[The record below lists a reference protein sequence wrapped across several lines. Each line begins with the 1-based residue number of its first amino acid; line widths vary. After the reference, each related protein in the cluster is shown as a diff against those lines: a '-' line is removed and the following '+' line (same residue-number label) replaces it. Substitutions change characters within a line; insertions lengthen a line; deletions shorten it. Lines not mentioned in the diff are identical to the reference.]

1 MELQHKFLITR
12 VARNLHRQGSLV
24 EIALVKEA
32 IQGDFTNK
40 NPPMV
45 MFHGKTVDNFHL
57 IDGIMMR

>member
-32 IQGDFTNK
+32 IHGEK
-40 NPPMV
+40 NPPQMV
-45 MFHGKTVDNFHL
+45 MFHGKTVDNLHL
-57 IDGIMMR
+57 MMR